1 MQITDIL
8 GQIGGIQSVARE
20 LGVSEAQAASG
31 VGALLPALLGGF
43 KKQAQ
48 SQPTGLDGLVGML
61 GGLGGGGLLDDVL
74 GPQPTPVNRGND
86 VLGQIF
92 GSRDVSRT
100 VAQNA
105 SARTGLDPSL
115 LKKMLPLLAMLV
127 AGYLAKQGR
136 ASAQPQM
143 GGGPGNLGG
152 GGLEQRG
159 RRVGQ
164 RTGGHGGRRR
174 PGRAA
179 GSRLDARP
187 GPRRQSAG
195 RHTRHGRK
203 AHARLSRRAAPVAAA
218 APAAEPRGP
227 AAAGRGRRAL
237 SPCAGARRSGG
248 PCRGFRRF
256 SCCTTGVSH
265 CGWYRGRPSRSPP
278 PGTRARGRGARGR

>member
-127 AGYLAKQGR
+127 AGYLAKQSR

-152 GGLEQRG
+152 GDGNAGGGLGNVLAGMVGGGGQGGLPDLASMLDLDRDGNPLDDILGMAGKLTRG
-159 RRVGQ
+159 
-164 RTGGHGGRRR
+164 
-174 PGRAA
+174 
-179 GSRLDARP
+179 
-187 GPRRQSAG
+187 
-195 RHTRHGRK
+195 
-203 AHARLSRRAAPVAAA
+203 
-218 APAAEPRGP
+218 
-227 AAAGRGRRAL
+227 
-237 SPCAGARRSGG
+237 
-248 PCRGFRRF
+248 
-256 SCCTTGVSH
+256 
-265 CGWYRGRPSRSPP
+265 
-278 PGTRARGRGARGR
+278 